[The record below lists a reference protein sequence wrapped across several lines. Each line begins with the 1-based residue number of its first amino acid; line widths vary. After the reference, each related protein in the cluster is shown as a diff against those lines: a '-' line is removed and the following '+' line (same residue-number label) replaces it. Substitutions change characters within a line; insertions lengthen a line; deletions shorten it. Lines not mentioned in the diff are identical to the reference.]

1 MSTAGWNSSGTASR
15 EGSSV
20 EGFRFTFEQQVVF
33 RDIDMLGHVNN
44 AVYATYFETARVEY
58 LHNLTADL
66 ETLVTFILA
75 EITITYKSP
84 AYLRERLVIGLRVTE
99 IGNSSMVFEGRI
111 VEKETGRLVA
121 TSRAVL
127 VHFDYKNQRPVP
139 VPAELRARI
148 GRFEGREF

>member
-1 MSTAGWNSSGTASR
+1 M
-15 EGSSV
+15 

-33 RDIDMLGHVNN
+33 RDTDMLGHVNN